1 MIGLTPY
8 ARDLSLPARL
18 GDPGLVL
25 PTELELVDLVNEHL
39 HDVSAEGASGGV
51 GLAQRAKVVH
61 VRYKPGVAA
70 AATYAVGLDGGAE
83 HAVTYKVHLGDKA
96 VEGEVGGRYAEQLV
110 AASAPLRPFAAL
122 PDRDASLWVFP
133 ADPKLRGAV
142 RAYDMRRTAR
152 WIDRLGVVE
161 PWTVRLRPSV
171 VTLRRYKHSRRAV
184 FHVLAKLRG
193 DNGARDVREFGLRVL
208 PMVEAGRSVERRLA
222 LASLDLP
229 VPRCVG
235 HDPVAGWILE
245 EWLPGKAAERTD
257 LSVAPHAL
265 RCAAQLHQAPVASH
279 LAPGTQR
286 RRAPMELLQGIA
298 GVETLP
304 PHLGQPLDVPATSW
318 IHGDLHPDQVLIQGS
333 GASLLDMDALRLGA
347 IEEDLASW
355 AADML
360 AFDDSASLDA
370 AVVLANLQDLYRT
383 VGGPSVDKARL
394 RALTIIELFER
405 AAAAV
410 RRLEEGA
417 FVHASRLVA
426 VARSITGQG
435 S

>member
-1 MIGLTPY
+1 
-8 ARDLSLPARL
+8 
-18 GDPGLVL
+18 
-25 PTELELVDLVNEHL
+25 
-39 HDVSAEGASGGV
+39 
-51 GLAQRAKVVH
+51 
-61 VRYKPGVAA
+61 
-70 AATYAVGLDGGAE
+70 
-83 HAVTYKVHLGDKA
+83 
-96 VEGEVGGRYAEQLV
+96 
-110 AASAPLRPFAAL
+110 
-122 PDRDASLWVFP
+122 
-133 ADPKLRGAV
+133 
-142 RAYDMRRTAR
+142 
-152 WIDRLGVVE
+152 
-161 PWTVRLRPSV
+161 
-171 VTLRRYKHSRRAV
+171 
-184 FHVLAKLRG
+184 
-193 DNGARDVREFGLRVL
+193 
-208 PMVEAGRSVERRLA
+208 
-222 LASLDLP
+222 
-229 VPRCVG
+229 
-235 HDPVAGWILE
+235 
-245 EWLPGKAAERTD
+245 
-257 LSVAPHAL
+257 
-265 RCAAQLHQAPVASH
+265 
-279 LAPGTQR
+279 
-286 RRAPMELLQGIA
+286 
-298 GVETLP
+298 
-304 PHLGQPLDVPATSW
+304 VPATSW